1 MIVSGI
7 LIDLEGDLIQDW
19 LQKHGPFEA
28 VVDGANVGLINQHSF
43 SFFQVSGMLVISFMA
58 LSIF

>member
-19 LQKHGPFEA
+19 LQKNGPFEA

-43 SFFQVSGMLVISFMA
+43 NFFQVSGMLIISFMA
-58 LSIF
+58 LSIY